1 MKQLNELS
9 NLLDQLTSQAI
20 QRDQQYGDCHQP
32 LFDQSLFHC
41 QSAQLY
47 PYVEEA
53 KQTFDKL
60 TTQIKLPPNHPQV
73 GYLSEK
79 LICQID
85 ALNKELASFD
95 VRQQESRQRPT
106 KRNGLGQLYQNLAQ
120 HQVWESQLKAIVT
133 QSEQI
138 YSQAISKDKGFA
150 LQKLETARRRLQR
163 CQQAKIR
170 IEKHITYK
178 ERNQ

>member
-1 MKQLNELS
+1 MTKLTALS
-9 NLLDQLTSQAI
+9 DRLDQLKSQAI
-20 QRDQQYGDCHQP
+20 QRDKQYGDYHRP
-32 LFDQSLFHC
+32 LFDQALFHSK
-41 QSAQLY
+41 SAQLH

-60 TTQIKLPPNHPQV
+60 ANQLKLAPNHAQV
-73 GYLSEK
+73 SYLAEK

-85 ALNKELASFD
+85 ALKKEVDSFD
-95 VRQQESRQRPT
+95 VRQQEHRQRPSHQ
-106 KRNGLGQLYQNLAQ
+106 NDLSQLYQNLAQ
-120 HQVWESQLKAIVT
+120 HQTWESQLKAIVT

-138 YSQAISKDKGFA
+138 CSQATGKDKGVSF
-150 LQKLETARRRLQR
+150 QKIEAARRRLQR
-163 CQQAKIR
+163 CQQAKLR